1 MVSFLYFLETKI
13 TKRLLPQLRQMPQPI
28 PKRIKENKPELCK
41 QTFNTLLVDGSN
53 ILELSSLGDK
63 TISSS
68 GTEIGGIFQFFLQ
81 LKILLQKGNFRYVY
95 VFWDGN
101 NSGNLRY
108 NLNKEYKLNR
118 DKEFEDDDL
127 SDYMKEV
134 NKKIS
139 NMYSYFKKKQKDPV
153 KLAEQKKHK
162 EIFYWQRDIIM
173 EMLEELFIRQCVCD
187 KTEADDF
194 IGYYVSH
201 KKDNERI
208 VIVSNDRDLT
218 QLISEDVI
226 VYVQSL
232 KTFVNT
238 KNHTDIMGYNY
249 QNVVLKKILC
259 GDASDNIKGIKGLGE
274 KTLFNN
280 FEEIKKRKVTLE
292 EVIEKASKIN
302 EQRISE
308 KKKPLKW
315 AENIVNKVTDGCQ
328 GEKIYDINEKII
340 DLHNPL
346 MTDEAKEVIEGM
358 MYAPIDPTDR
368 TMENLYNIIV
378 KYDIDTLKDTT
389 TFGNFFSEFMY
400 LIDKEKKNLPI

>member
-1 MVSFLYFLETKI
+1 
-13 TKRLLPQLRQMPQPI
+13 MPQPI

-280 FEEIKKRKVTLE
+280 FEEFKKRKVTLE

-315 AENIVNKVTDGCQ
+315 AENIVNRVTDGCQ
-328 GEKIYDINEKII
+328 GEKIYDINKKII

>member
-1 MVSFLYFLETKI
+1 
-13 TKRLLPQLRQMPQPI
+13 MPQPI
-28 PKRIKENKPELCK
+28 PKRIKEKKPELCK

-280 FEEIKKRKVTLE
+280 FEEFKKRKVTLE

>member
-1 MVSFLYFLETKI
+1 MKQVVPKKI
-13 TKRLLPQLRQMPQPI
+13 INEQSDKLKI
-28 PKRIKENKPELCK
+28 
-41 QTFNTLLVDGSN
+41 TFNTLLVDGSN
-53 ILELSSLGDK
+53 LLLLSSSGDK
-63 TISSS
+63 TLSSS

-81 LKILLQKGNFRYVY
+81 LKLLLQKGNFRYVY
-95 VFWDGN
+95 VFWDGKDD
-101 NSGNLRY
+101 GILRKKIY
-108 NLNKEYKLNR
+108 FDYKANR
-118 DKEFEDDDL
+118 DKDFEEEGL

-134 NKKIS
+134 NKRVKFMQ
-139 NMYSYFKKKQKDPV
+139 NKFFKKEDPV
-153 KLAEQKKHK
+153 KLQEKQKHK

-173 EMLEELFIRQCVCD
+173 QMLEELFIRQCVCD

-201 KKDNERI
+201 KKSNEKI

-218 QLISEDVI
+218 QLISDDVI

-232 KTFVNT
+232 KAFVNT

-249 QNVVLKKILC
+249 QNVVLKKMLC

-280 FEEIKKRKVTLE
+280 FEEFKKRKVTLE
-292 EVIEKASKIN
+292 EVIKKAKEIN
-302 EQRISE
+302 ENRILE

-315 AENIVNKVTDGCQ
+315 AENIVNRVTDGCQ
-328 GEKIYDINEKII
+328 GEKIYEINEKII
-340 DLHNPL
+340 DLKKPL
-346 MTDEAKEVIEGM
+346 MSTEAKDLLESI

-368 TMENLYNIIV
+368 NMENLYNIIIE
-378 KYDIDTLKDTT
+378 YNIDKLKDPT

-400 LIDKEKKNLPI
+400 LIDKEKKNLPV